1 MQENTFTHVRE
12 RDNLFVEQTVTLN
25 ADGVTHSYSGRVY
38 TIVMGVEVNI
48 INENQY
54 GDLIEMLAD
63 INRAVFLRKRDN
75 QVNA

>member
-25 ADGVTHSYSGRVY
+25 ADGVTHSYNGRVY

-48 INENQY
+48 INESQY
-54 GDLIEMLAD
+54 GDLVEMLAD

>member
-48 INENQY
+48 INESQY
-54 GDLIEMLAD
+54 GDLVEMLAD

>member
-1 MQENTFTHVRE
+1 MQDSTFTHVRE

-48 INENQY
+48 INESQY
-54 GDLIEMLAD
+54 GDLVEMLAD

-75 QVNA
+75 KVNA